1 MPDQYDVGNIVN
13 FIAGFGKKRGEIAE
27 QNQTAKNYKLQTVQT
42 LFSFAEGKRA
52 SAESSRLLA
61 GDANLSRN
69 ERDRHALDAER
80 YSAEGEQIYAGASEL
95 FGLIDEKPKT
105 GKKENPAMQFLK
117 FVNPFT
123 RRGNQ
128 PGEFEA
134 ELSTLLSGLGGD
146 KGGGG
151 AESPGF
157 TAGGIGGGT
166 PTGQGAGDP
175 GQTATAAALGA
186 AIPGTGPTP
195 RLPAAEG
202 PVSSAAATLAQ
213 QQQVGPPFTTS
224 PVAGAT
230 GEAIQAGVPTA
241 TAITPTPGEEGVL
254 TARDMYPHIT
264 GTRAAYPDLTGTDFN
279 ERINQE
285 GQTALTNLNQYLQS
299 TPIRE
304 TFADAMNDPE
314 FTKHYRPAARAFQ
327 DLEAYDTF
335 QSEIAAI
342 FPEMRERPPE
352 AGFALAADVARRF
365 RIETQAGKFG
375 DASTWSAET
384 IAAVEAFDAWA
395 AMQSDLSPEFGAL
408 RKYIR
413 ITRMDPSKRTPQ
425 DEADVLVFMDLYNK
439 GLFGPSTVGG
449 RGGGVNYQFIKG
461 IGPDG
466 QEVYFA
472 QDPRNP
478 NAPAHPLRDSS
489 GNAITTTPNLEL
501 EDIMYTAE
509 WVRNPNTDL
518 LERKSWKVE
527 PKKVIAA
534 LQRPGTRRTIM
545 QWMATVIFDTDAR
558 REVEAFLIAN
568 PTAGLD
574 PGEDVTR
581 IPGPGDPN
589 VGPGGLEAF
598 RRRAQEREGGG
609 GGATAPAYVPPP
621 SPY

>member
-134 ELSTLLSGLGGD
+134 ELSTLLSGLGGG

-304 TFADAMNDPE
+304 TFADAMNDPN

-327 DLEAYDTF
+327 DLDAYDTF
-335 QSEIAAI
+335 QAEIAAI

-395 AMQSDLSPEFGAL
+395 SLQPDLSPEFGAM

-413 ITRMDPSKRTPQ
+413 ITRMDPSKRTDQ
-425 DEADVLVFMDLYNK
+425 DRRDVKVFMDLYDKNI
-439 GLFGPSTVGG
+439 FGTAAG
-449 RGGGVNYQFIKG
+449 RGGGVNYTFPKAMNPEGTAQVIWKVDPGNPQGAVPLLDAGGNQILAEGLDTSDWLYTSQFYRDPNTGEMSISKKRVDVSKVYDALQIPG
-461 IGPDG
+461 NRSKIEALLGTEMFDVEAREEI
-466 QEVYFA
+466 QEFLNN
-472 QDPRNP
+472 NP
-478 NAPAHPLRDSS
+478 NM
-489 GNAITTTPNLEL
+489 G
-501 EDIMYTAE
+501 
-509 WVRNPNTDL
+509 
-518 LERKSWKVE
+518 
-527 PKKVIAA
+527 KKA
-534 LQRPGTRRTIM
+534 
-545 QWMATVIFDTDAR
+545 
-558 REVEAFLIAN
+558 
-568 PTAGLD
+568 
-574 PGEDVTR
+574 
-581 IPGPGDPN
+581 
-589 VGPGGLEAF
+589 
-598 RRRAQEREGGG
+598 GGG
-609 GGATAPAYVPPP
+609 GGPPPGGGGGGESIIPP
-621 SPY
+621 SPFGRY

>member
-1 MPDQYDVGNIVN
+1 
-13 FIAGFGKKRGEIAE
+13 
-27 QNQTAKNYKLQTVQT
+27 
-42 LFSFAEGKRA
+42 
-52 SAESSRLLA
+52 
-61 GDANLSRN
+61 
-69 ERDRHALDAER
+69 
-80 YSAEGEQIYAGASEL
+80 
-95 FGLIDEKPKT
+95 
-105 GKKENPAMQFLK
+105 
-117 FVNPFT
+117 
-123 RRGNQ
+123 
-128 PGEFEA
+128 
-134 ELSTLLSGLGGD
+134 
-146 KGGGG
+146 
-151 AESPGF
+151 
-157 TAGGIGGGT
+157 
-166 PTGQGAGDP
+166 
-175 GQTATAAALGA
+175 
-186 AIPGTGPTP
+186 
-195 RLPAAEG
+195 
-202 PVSSAAATLAQ
+202 
-213 QQQVGPPFTTS
+213 
-224 PVAGAT
+224 
-230 GEAIQAGVPTA
+230 
-241 TAITPTPGEEGVL
+241 
-254 TARDMYPHIT
+254 
-264 GTRAAYPDLTGTDFN
+264 
-279 ERINQE
+279 
-285 GQTALTNLNQYLQS
+285 
-299 TPIRE
+299 
-304 TFADAMNDPE
+304 
-314 FTKHYRPAARAFQ
+314 
-327 DLEAYDTF
+327 
-335 QSEIAAI
+335 
-342 FPEMRERPPE
+342 
-352 AGFALAADVARRF
+352 
-365 RIETQAGKFG
+365 
-375 DASTWSAET
+375 
-384 IAAVEAFDAWA
+384 
-395 AMQSDLSPEFGAL
+395 
-408 RKYIR
+408 
-413 ITRMDPSKRTPQ
+413 MDPSKRTPQ